1 MKRYIYAANQ
11 KFADIPLT
19 LQVKKVGQYIQKTLD
34 GAFKGQSSSDTYDV
48 WVTLLYQLK
57 EEFGGDPN
65 EVDEMTINISI
76 TTYANKLR
84 VNTIEVTPEEK
95 TLGCDIIKPSD
106 YSDLET
112 LKRVILWKVGKRIRK
127 EYADCNVLF

>member
-1 MKRYIYAANQ
+1 MKRYIYSANQ
-11 KFADIPLT
+11 RFTDMPLT
-19 LQVKKVGQYIQKTLD
+19 LQVKKVGQYIQKNLD
-34 GAFKGQSSSDTYDV
+34 GAFKGLSSSDTYDV
-48 WVTLLYQLK
+48 WVTVLYQLK

-65 EVDEMTINISI
+65 DVQEMTVNISI

-112 LKRVILWKVGKRIRK
+112 LKRVIIWKVGKRIRK
-127 EYADCNVLF
+127 EFADCNVLF

>member
-1 MKRYIYAANQ
+1 M
-11 KFADIPLT
+11 PLT
-19 LQVKKVGQYIQKTLD
+19 LQVKKVGQYIQKQLD
-34 GAFKGQSSSDTYDV
+34 GAFKGLSSSDTYDI

-65 EVDEMTINISI
+65 DVEEMTINISI

-84 VNTIEVTPEEK
+84 VNTIEVSPEEK
-95 TLGCDIIKPSD
+95 TLGCDIIKPSE
-106 YSDLET
+106 YANLET
-112 LKRVILWKVGKRIRK
+112 LKKVILWKVGKRIRK